1 MIISSI
7 FLNQS
12 SWIQSSYITQ
22 SFYIM
27 SYNMPCYDIISI
39 FKFPYILIEKYI
51 CIQYPIEKYIES
63 IYISYTNTVNSPACS
78 SWFFINK
85 VWKRNCD
92 SSARGPRYTDLQD
105 GAQDPF
111 IYPSAEHSAN
121 FCQAVALFNPPPSL
135 YLPLCEQDTFKFC
148 GWSRHMEWQSVRK
161 LWDISS
167 ILCIFF
173 QCLFA

>member
-1 MIISSI
+1 MYSISHWKI
-7 FLNQS
+7 
-12 SWIQSSYITQ
+12 YRT
-22 SFYIM
+22 
-27 SYNMPCYDIISI
+27 
-39 FKFPYILIEKYI
+39 PY
-51 CIQYPIEKYIES
+51 
-63 IYISYTNTVNSPACS
+63 TDTVNSPACS

-135 YLPLCEQDTFKFC
+135 YLPLCEQDLQILRMIQTWNDKVLESCEIYLLSFVFFSMSFC
-148 GWSRHMEWQSVRK
+148 LEY
-161 LWDISS
+161 
-167 ILCIFF
+167 
-173 QCLFA
+173 A